1 MRDHEALINLAM
13 KAENDGTTIPLTGAT
28 ETVREIAIVAKI
40 KVESITIGLTHPLLG
55 ILTTQTRINQTR
67 VGNITVTTVTVSHA
81 LHLPKVQSPKQK
93 NKSVW
98 SVWPKPEFSPLTNWL
113 RMSSNNRNSTNHF
126 GKVVKPSC
134 NKNQKKIQLQWLNR
148 LNILF

>member
-1 MRDHEALINLAM
+1 MRDQEALISLAM

-55 ILTTQTRINQTR
+55 ILTTQTRINLTR

-93 NKSVW
+93 NKSV
-98 SVWPKPEFSPLTNWL
+98 
-113 RMSSNNRNSTNHF
+113 
-126 GKVVKPSC
+126 
-134 NKNQKKIQLQWLNR
+134 
-148 LNILF
+148 